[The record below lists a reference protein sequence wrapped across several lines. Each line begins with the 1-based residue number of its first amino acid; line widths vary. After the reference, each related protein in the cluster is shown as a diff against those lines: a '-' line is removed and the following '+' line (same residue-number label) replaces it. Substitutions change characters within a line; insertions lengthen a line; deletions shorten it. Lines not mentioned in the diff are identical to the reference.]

1 MVSFR
6 FVKWCRTAVSRIVL
20 PRDRTGVERELMDH
34 LEDQYE
40 YFRQLG
46 YGKDDAE
53 ILSLDAMGDS
63 EVIARELG
71 RIHRPFWGRTAKV
84 TKILLIGILCLT
96 LFAFGASLLKNFY
109 FRPAFSFPT
118 YESYHP
124 YTSDSAVYSAGQA
137 QRQVYTEP
145 NAGFASDGYKVIL
158 TKAALWQNS
167 QRNSAG
173 ITEESHPLYVQLK
186 VHNFRIWAEE
196 DQVIRWLRAA
206 DSAGN
211 QYASPYESAPGTN
224 RIHVKSYRVS
234 PWTTVHELVIRDITA
249 PESAWVDLHYTRS
262 GRDRTL
268 RIDLSEGDIS

>member
-1 MVSFR
+1 MTNFR
-6 FVKWCRTAVSRIVL
+6 FFKWCRDAVSRIVL
-20 PRDRTGVERELMDH
+20 PQDRTPVEMELMGH
-34 LEDQYE
+34 LEDRYD
-40 YFRQLG
+40 YFRSMG
-46 YGKDDAE
+46 YSPDDAE
-53 ILSLDAMGDS
+53 MLSLDSMGNPN
-63 EVIARELG
+63 EIARELG
-71 RIHRPFWGRTAKV
+71 LIHRPFWGRTAKV

-109 FRPAFSFPT
+109 FRPAFSFPA
-118 YESYHP
+118 YESYNP

-137 QRQVYTEP
+137 QRKVYTEP
-145 NAGFASDGYKVIL
+145 DAVFASDGYKVIL

-167 QRNSAG
+167 RRNSAG

-196 DQVIRWLRAA
+196 DQVIRWLRAD

-211 QYASPYESAPGTN
+211 QYDAPYESAPGTN

-234 PWTTVHELVIRDITA
+234 PWTTVHELVIRDIAA